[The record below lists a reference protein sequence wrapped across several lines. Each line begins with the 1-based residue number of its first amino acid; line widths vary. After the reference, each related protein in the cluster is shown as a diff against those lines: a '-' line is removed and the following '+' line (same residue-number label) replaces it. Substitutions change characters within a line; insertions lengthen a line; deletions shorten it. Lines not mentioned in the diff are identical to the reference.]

1 MIVIFI
7 FSSFPDLPSNK
18 IYVLDFIM
26 KKTAAI
32 FSLICL
38 SLLYACAPSAEEKN
52 DKEKSKQDS
61 VAQVMTVSSTQDMND
76 DAAVAPSSEPGNAK
90 AAGKTNEE
98 AKTETNAPQHKSSQQ
113 KPTLQQ
119 ENRNFYDSV
128 YVQVNA
134 NRKLIKTANLE
145 FKVADVEQATLKIE
159 HLAYRYGGF
168 TLKSE
173 ITNTT
178 TQSNTI
184 RINSDSVME
193 IGVKNIE
200 NNMTL
205 RVPQFLLD
213 TLLIKMSGLWVEL
226 DKRAVNAED
235 VTIDYF
241 ANDLRAKIHQ
251 KTANSIDKA
260 AQQGGRLDDVVEAER
275 VANQFQETAI
285 QKQIDNMSLQDRVDY
300 ATVTIHFY
308 QDEILYKKRVASY
321 DISGYEESFGSQFV
335 DALAFGWDIILGF
348 ILFFAKGWSVILI
361 MVVSFLVVYYFI
373 RFLITRARKKRA
385 MAK

>member
-1 MIVIFI
+1 
-7 FSSFPDLPSNK
+7 
-18 IYVLDFIM
+18 M
-26 KKTAAI
+26 KKLAVI
-32 FSLICL
+32 ICMICL
-38 SLLYACAPSAEEKN
+38 SAFYACAPSAEEMN
-52 DKEKSKQDS
+52 AKEKSKQDS
-61 VAQVMTVSSTQDMND
+61 IAQVMTESSTKDMND
-76 DAAVAPSSEPGNAK
+76 VDAAAPSAEPGNAK

-98 AKTETNAPQHKSSQQ
+98 VKTETNAPQHKTSQQ
-113 KPTLQQ
+113 KPTQQQ

-145 FKVADVEQATLKIE
+145 FKVTDVEKATLQIE

-173 ITNTT
+173 ITSTT
-178 TQSNTI
+178 SQSNTI

-193 IGVKNIE
+193 IGVKDIE
-200 NNMTL
+200 NNMTV

-213 TLLIKMSGLWVEL
+213 TLLIKMAGLWVEL

-260 AQQGGRLDDVVEAER
+260 TQQGGRLDDVVEAER

-285 QKQIDNMSLQDRVDY
+285 QKQIDNMSLQDRVDF

-308 QDEILYKKRVASY
+308 QDEILYKKSVASY

-335 DALAFGWDIILGF
+335 DALAFGWNIILGF
-348 ILFFAKGWSVILI
+348 ILFLVKGWSVILI

-373 RFLITRARKKRA
+373 KFLIRSARNKRA
-385 MAK
+385 AVK